1 MKPKLR
7 VEMQRETGR
16 PARPTVDDL
25 AKHAHIA
32 HAFAQLRSEANKIG
46 AVKATCIAINFAMAL
61 HELPDIMNAFPMKM
75 LHEVMRRDF
84 GTHVKKMHELRRGE
98 TNDIV
103 ERWGFESGY
112 RSPSPHTH
120 PLPHTHTHARARAP
134 HCSGPS
140 SAPWWWSSAAER
152 RRQSGNQVLGPPGWA
167 QGPEHLEH

>member
-1 MKPKLR
+1 
-7 VEMQRETGR
+7 MQRETGR

-84 GTHVKKMHELRRGE
+84 GTHVKKMHALRRGE

-112 RSPSPHTH
+112 RPPSPHTH
-120 PLPHTHTHARARAP
+120 PLPQTHTRARARAP
-134 HCSGPS
+134 LQWSLERTVVVELGGGATTTIRKPS
-140 SAPWWWSSAAER
+140 TGTSR
-152 RRQSGNQVLGPPGWA
+152 LGPRA
-167 QGPEHLEH
+167 